1 MALTFILEVVE
12 SNIVRMIYKKVKIKK
27 EDKRKVLW
35 G

>member
-27 EDKRKVLW
+27 EDKRKVL
-35 G
+35 